1 MLLRSKLAG
10 LFLALVTSATLLL
23 SGCSSSSPH
32 DININ
37 TDVGVGFVPPDG
49 SPSTTAYDAAVD
61 AGSAVEAASEAA
73 VEAAVEAASEAASEV
88 LVDAAIDGAS

>member
-10 LFLALVTSATLLL
+10 LFIALVTSATLLL

-49 SPSTTAYDAAVD
+49 GPSTTAYDAAVD
-61 AGSAVEAASEAA
+61 AGSAVETA
-73 VEAAVEAASEAASEV
+73 VDTANTVDGGVSVDGEG